1 MEKNNKINTIEKV
14 SSVLAYLLELKKK
27 GQYQSGIELID
38 DTLSD
43 FFAFNGQETNKVS
56 EEFLKQVCE
65 DSQNI
70 TPELINSMGDLLKEK
85 GSFLY
90 AQNRLKES
98 KEILKNALTIY
109 FYLNENQDFFS
120 FERMNK
126 MVMINKKLSQIN
138 LKVEY

>member
-1 MEKNNKINTIEKV
+1 
-14 SSVLAYLLELKKK
+14 
-27 GQYQSGIELID
+27 
-38 DTLSD
+38 
-43 FFAFNGQETNKVS
+43 
-56 EEFLKQVCE
+56 
-65 DSQNI
+65 
-70 TPELINSMGDLLKEK
+70 MGDLLKEK

>member
-1 MEKNNKINTIEKV
+1 MSREKKIETIKKV

-27 GQYQSGIELID
+27 GQYQHGIDLID
-38 DTLSD
+38 DTLSSY
-43 FFAFNGQETNKVS
+43 FNFEEGDIQKVS
-56 EEFLKQVCE
+56 EEFLQQVLE
-65 DSQNI
+65 KTHSI
-70 TPELINSMGDLLKEK
+70 TPDVINSLGDLMREK

-98 KEILKNALTIY
+98 KEILRNALTIY
-109 FYLNENQDFFS
+109 FYLNEQQDFFS

-138 LKVEY
+138 LKVE

>member
-1 MEKNNKINTIEKV
+1 MEKNKKINIIEKV

-43 FFAFNGQETNKVS
+43 FFAFKGQETNKVS